1 MKVKV
6 KNMEKVQCPKC
17 RRILFRYESNLK
29 EGSIN
34 LKIEC
39 PDCKTETNVNLD
51 TQLEQNYKIRNQ

>member
-1 MKVKV
+1 
-6 KNMEKVQCPKC
+6 MEKVQCPKC